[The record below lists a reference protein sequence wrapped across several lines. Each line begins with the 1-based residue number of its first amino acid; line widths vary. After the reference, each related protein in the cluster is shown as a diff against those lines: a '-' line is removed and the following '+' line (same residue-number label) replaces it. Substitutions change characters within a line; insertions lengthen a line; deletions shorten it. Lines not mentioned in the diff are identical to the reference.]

1 MYLYDFKPVQPLALI
16 QVVIGKSFCL
26 VSEIIY
32 CVHVRGG
39 ARPPS
44 SLIWVKRL
52 CLHPC
57 VCVCVLGVQMYV
69 CNRENYGF
77 LPVPLKAQQNV
88 EDESESFIHTITE
101 ALSEYKH
108 TLLHTYCDCYLSF
121 LDYSASQPGF
131 FSFLTAM
138 TLHDC
143 DLAALP
149 ALFIHATPISSCFL
163 SL

>member
-1 MYLYDFKPVQPLALI
+1 MFT
-16 QVVIGKSFCL
+16 
-26 VSEIIY
+26 
-32 CVHVRGG
+32 
-39 ARPPS
+39 
-44 SLIWVKRL
+44 SL
-52 CLHPC
+52 C

-69 CNRENYGF
+69 CNREHYGF

-108 TLLHTYCDCYLSF
+108 TLLHTYCDCYLSC

-163 SL
+163 SLWLLLLLLPLLSFHINLIKWTITIKRKFRLLLILFILL